1 MDSRR
6 AAGARTETSR
16 RRVDSRARGRAP
28 KQWASRAPE
37 RPAGVKAVG
46 EKWETTA
53 HAASPT
59 RDQRRV
65 RLLRPTAATRA
76 RRRAR
81 SGALA
86 ITTQIL
92 MRRIVAAT
100 RSPAAMAS
108 TPLARREMARQEMK
122 RRAGDRLI
130 RAVSGAEAV
139 ATGTAPLRVPRN
151 RAE

>member
-76 RRRAR
+76 RRRVR

-108 TPLARREMARQEMK
+108 TPLARREMK

-130 RAVSGAEAV
+130 RAVSAAEAV